1 MKMQEKT
8 EKTLVDEIIENARKD
23 RLRLEAVAGGLM
35 HGFGKFGDST
45 EGDPLDPEVS
55 AAFAE
60 EIAQIADSLT
70 KVNQQ
75 LVELV
80 KIDAK
85 ALAKSDSGKPATKD
99 GKISKKEAEDIY
111 DELAGSTDTG
121 EQEFN

>member
-1 MKMQEKT
+1 MAEKT

-23 RLRLEAVAGGLM
+23 RKRLEAVADGLTQ
-35 HGFGKFGDST
+35 GFGRFGDSVQE
-45 EGDPLDPEVS
+45 EGEPLDPEVS

-60 EIAQIADSLT
+60 EIAKVADSLT

-85 ALAKSDSGKPATKD
+85 ASRAAEDNKPVSKG
-99 GKISKKEAEDIY
+99 GKISKGEAEAIF
-111 DELAGSTDTG
+111 DELSGEEPKDT
-121 EQEFN
+121 ELN